1 MDFYQRGKI
10 EVKINGESIG
20 YVSAID
26 IRRQGGMSINLIKES
41 VDTVETV
48 DTQQSYDDFFNKFKR
63 VFSKDN

>member
-10 EVKINGESIG
+10 EVRINGEIIG
-20 YVSAID
+20 YVSAMD
-26 IRRQGGMSINLIKES
+26 IRHQGGMSINLIKES
-41 VDTVETV
+41 VDTAETV

>member
-20 YVSAID
+20 YVSAMD

-41 VDTVETV
+41 ENTAEAVDN
-48 DTQQSYDDFFNKFKR
+48 QQSYEDFFNKFKR
-63 VFSKDN
+63 VFNKDN